1 MEGVVLEETMEENV
15 MDTELDDLKK
25 GAAVKRGRGFE
36 GSQKSAVQ
44 VYETLDEEGS
54 VGGPQ
59 RSVEGWIVF
68 VTNVHEE
75 AQEDEVK
82 DLFKE
87 FGNVMNMHLNLDRR
101 TGYFKGYAIVQYE
114 SQKEAAEAIAGLN
127 GYDFLGQ
134 ELRVDWCFVKGG
146 RERKR

>member
-1 MEGVVLEETMEENV
+1 MEETA
-15 MDTELDDLKK
+15 MDAELDEIKK
-25 GAAVKRGRGFE
+25 GVSVKRGRGFE
-36 GSQKSAVQ
+36 GSQKSTVQ
-44 VYETLDEEGS
+44 VYESLDEEGSS

-59 RSVEGWIVF
+59 RSVEGWIIF
-68 VTNVHEE
+68 ITNVHEE

-87 FGNVMNMHLNLDRR
+87 YGSVMNMHLNLDRR

-114 SQKEAAEAIAGLN
+114 SQKEAAEAIAALN
-127 GYDFLGQ
+127 GYNFLGQ
-134 ELRVDWCFVKGG
+134 DLRVDWCFVKGG